1 MGLVANTHPSSV
13 KCELIAGEEH
23 LQVIANALI
32 GKCFFGRIK
41 LIPVMVDN
49 HGTVSKNILVRRI
62 CSY

>member
-13 KCELIAGEEH
+13 KCELIVGEGP

-49 HGTVSKNILVRRI
+49 HGTVR
-62 CSY
+62 

>member
-1 MGLVANTHPSSV
+1 MGLVANAHPSSA

-23 LQVIANALI
+23 VQLMGNALI

-49 HGTVSKNILVRRI
+49 HGRVR
-62 CSY
+62 

>member
-13 KCELIAGEEH
+13 KCELIAGEDH

-41 LIPVMVDN
+41 LITITADN
-49 HGTVSKNILVRRI
+49 HGTVG
-62 CSY
+62 